1 MCAPCDSIS
10 PAVKHEPSSVDVA
23 EFIEKRAEF
32 GDAEWLDILVNSP
45 DYMRD
50 KIALVYVR
58 DIQEALGAALIPTSA
73 V

>member
-10 PAVKHEPSSVDVA
+10 PAVRQEPSSIDVS

-32 GDAEWLDILVNSP
+32 GDEEWLDILVNSP

>member
-1 MCAPCDSIS
+1 
-10 PAVKHEPSSVDVA
+10 VKHEPSSVDVA

-32 GDAEWLDILVNSP
+32 GDEEWLDILVNSP